1 MLMPALHSSPLPVFP
16 PMQESPWPVE
26 KSDKTNDK
34 NKEQLVLKVEQGIHT
49 GRIFQQT
56 NSN

>member
-1 MLMPALHSSPLPVFP
+1 MPALHSSPLPVFP

>member
-1 MLMPALHSSPLPVFP
+1 MPALHPSPLPVFP
-16 PMQESPWPVE
+16 PMKESPWPVE